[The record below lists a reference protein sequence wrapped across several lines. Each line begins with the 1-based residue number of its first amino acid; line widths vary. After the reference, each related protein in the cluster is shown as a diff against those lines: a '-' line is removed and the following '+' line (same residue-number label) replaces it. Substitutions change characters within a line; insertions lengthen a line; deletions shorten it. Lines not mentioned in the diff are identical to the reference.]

1 MFTPRRNVRAALG
14 LGLAA
19 TLVLTGCSSDS
30 EPHGEEDTQSPSASA
45 SESGSGEPEVE
56 AYLPVPK
63 TVELTEQGA
72 DLSFGEKA
80 TVAYQPREDTV
91 GALDLTVTRVDRAS
105 IKDLAAFKLDART
118 RKSTPYYV
126 HATVENVG
134 NTNLRNTLP
143 PLYVV
148 DGKDRLVQASQFR
161 SQFKPCPST
170 PLPQDFK
177 RNEPHKACWV
187 YLVAEG
193 EAKGVDFYPLEGF
206 DPIEWTG
213 KFTKPGENLAKK
225 KREARGKQG
234 GKKKQGG
241 GSD

>member
-1 MFTPRRNVRAALG
+1 MAAMFTPRRNVRAALG

-19 TLVLTGCSSDS
+19 TLVLTGCTSDS
-30 EPHGEEDTQSPSASA
+30 EPQGEGAEPTPSATE
-45 SESGSGEPEVE
+45 SESSEPAAED
-56 AYLPVPK
+56 YLPVPES
-63 TVELTEQGA
+63 VELTEQGA
-72 DLSFGEKA
+72 DLDFGEKA

-91 GALDLTVTRVDRAS
+91 GVLDLAVTRVDRAS
-105 IKDLAAFKLDART
+105 IKDLAAFKLDARA

-126 HATVENVG
+126 HATVENIG
-134 NTNLRNTLP
+134 ETNLRNTLP

-170 PLPQDFK
+170 PLPKDFK
-177 RNEPHKACWV
+177 RNAPHKACWV
-187 YLVAEG
+187 YLVSAGQAE
-193 EAKGVDFYPLEGF
+193 GVDFYPLEGF

-213 KFTKPGENLAKK
+213 KFTKPGQDLEK
-225 KREARGKQG
+225 KRKQG

-241 GSD
+241 NAG